1 MSRNSR
7 SSSGAARREEKSAVA
22 FEQSFGLDGMCF
34 EALYE
39 SFNQRAFLHPD
50 PLEFVHEYTE
60 ECDQE
65 VVGLIASSL
74 AYGRVAQILK
84 SVSRVLE
91 LLGASPSAFLV
102 EAAPPEIERSFK
114 EFRHRFTSGAE
125 ISALL
130 IGIGRT
136 LRKHGSLE
144 SCFVDGMES
153 SDATV
158 MPALGRFVAGLSESC
173 GDHPGS
179 LLALPERGSA
189 CKRLHLY
196 LRWMV
201 RRDEIDLGPW
211 TRVSPSKLVVPVD
224 THMHRISRVF
234 GLTERKQAD
243 IKTALEITGGFRR
256 FAPDDPVKYDFA
268 ITRIGINRDTPFELI
283 GG

>member
-7 SSSGAARREEKSAVA
+7 SSSGAGRREERWAVA
-22 FEQSFGLDGMCF
+22 FEQPFGLDGMYF

-39 SFNQRAFLHPD
+39 SFNRREFLHPD
-50 PLEFVHEYTE
+50 PLEFVHQYREG
-60 ECDQE
+60 CDQE

-91 LLGASPSAFLV
+91 PLGVSPSTFLM
-102 EAAPPEIERSFK
+102 EAAPSEIKRSFK

-125 ISALL
+125 MSALL
-130 IGIGRT
+130 IGIGQT

-144 SCFVDGMES
+144 LCFVDGMES
-153 SDATV
+153 SDETV

-201 RRDEIDLGPW
+201 RRDEIDPGPW

-234 GLTERKQAD
+234 GLTQRKQAD

-268 ITRIGINRDTPFELI
+268 ITRIGISRDTPFELI
-283 GG
+283 DG